1 LVVLT
6 LPLLGAQNCG
16 VRVSDRREL
25 PPEQI
30 LPLQTA
36 SLEELLAK
44 IEERAT
50 GVVTINAVTEL
61 APSTGSAY
69 SGVIEQY
76 RDVRAFVLARRI
88 QLEVTVNDE
97 PQPVSP
103 ARTVRLIGQAP
114 VVRKNIFDMVA
125 DETRFRIF
133 LPTKNQF
140 IIGPT
145 RLSQRREK
153 PIENLRP
160 QHLFEALF
168 LEPPRADARH
178 LLEENEFGGIRYY
191 AISEVLPGEAD
202 GLALH
207 RKWWF
212 DRRGLELVRVQYFD
226 EQGRLLSDIHYADW
240 RDEGAAPY
248 PWEIEL
254 ARPHEDYRLTLIVKE
269 LSLNEPLPADAFE
282 LEQPEKVELIDL
294 DEEETRQALTEPEDE
309 AQP

>member
-1 LVVLT
+1 MVLT

-16 VRVSDRREL
+16 VRVKDTTEL

-44 IEERAT
+44 IDEQA
-50 GVVTINAVTEL
+50 GAVSTINAVTEL

-76 RDVRAFVLARRI
+76 RDVRAFVLARRE
-88 QLEVTVNDE
+88 LPVEADGEVE
-97 PQPVSP
+97 REAP
-103 ARTVRLIGQAP
+103 ARAVRLIGQAP

-125 DETRFRIF
+125 DENRFRIF
-133 LPTKNQF
+133 LPTKNKF
-140 IIGPT
+140 IVGPT
-145 RLSQRREK
+145 RLSQRSEK

-168 LEPPRADARH
+168 LEPARAEARH

-191 AISEVLPGEAD
+191 AVSEVLAGAAGE
-202 GLALH
+202 LALH

-226 EQGRLLSDIHYADW
+226 ERGRLLSDIHYADW
-240 RDEGAAPY
+240 RDEGVAPY
-248 PWEIEL
+248 PWEIKL
-254 ARPHEDYRLTLIVKE
+254 GRPQEDYQLKLLVKE
-269 LSLNEPLPADAFE
+269 LTLNEPLPPDAFD
-282 LEQPEKVELIDL
+282 LEPPEKVELIDL
-294 DEEETRQALTEPEDE
+294 EEEEARQALTEPEDE